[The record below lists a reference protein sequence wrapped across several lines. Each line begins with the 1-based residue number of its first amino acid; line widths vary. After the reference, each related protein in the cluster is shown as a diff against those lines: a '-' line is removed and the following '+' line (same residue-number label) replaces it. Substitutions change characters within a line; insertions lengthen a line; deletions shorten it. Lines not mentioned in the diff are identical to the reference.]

1 MVVSPVSLRR
11 RRARCFRIVGPYV
24 SGKKMKSGHVAPA
37 KMAPTQK
44 GQLHENTETKP
55 DTRGPRIGPMVV
67 AA

>member
-1 MVVSPVSLRR
+1 
-11 RRARCFRIVGPYV
+11 
-24 SGKKMKSGHVAPA
+24 MKSGHVAPA

-67 AA
+67 AAWSGVREMGTCL